1 MSETQATTQD
11 PQDHWIETATGRLFA
26 RSWEP
31 DALPDESRDLPRDL
45 ARDTANET
53 HARRAPI
60 VLLHDSLG
68 CVTLWGTFP
77 QTLARA
83 TNRRVIAYDR
93 AGFGASDA
101 RTDRLAPGFVRDEA
115 QRFFPALCEQM
126 GIDRFVAFGHSVGGG
141 MAIECAA
148 LHAQRCVA
156 LVTEAA
162 QTFAEDRTLAGIR
175 TAREQFRDPAQ
186 FARLAR
192 YHGEKTQ
199 WVLDAWIETWLSPEF
214 ADWSLEAVL
223 PQVQCAT
230 LAIHGSLDEYGTR
243 VHPETIAA
251 RASGP
256 ARLAIMEGVRHVP
269 HREQEAQVAAMVA
282 EFLRGVEGGEA

>member
-1 MSETQATTQD
+1 MSETQAITQD
-11 PQDHWIETATGRLFA
+11 QQGPKDRWIETPKGRLFA
-26 RSWEP
+26 RSWGP
-31 DALPDESRDLPRDL
+31 DVPQGAAS
-45 ARDTANET
+45 AMSAAA
-53 HARRAPI
+53 ARRAPI
-60 VLLHDSLG
+60 LLLHDSLG
-68 CVTLWGTFP
+68 CVALWGAFP

-93 AGFGASDA
+93 AGFGASGA
-101 RTDRLAPGFVRDEA
+101 RTDRLTASFVRDEA
-115 QRFFPALCEQM
+115 RHDVPALCEQL

-148 LHAQRCVA
+148 QHPQRCAA

-175 TAREQFRDPAQ
+175 AAREQFRDPAQ
-186 FARLAR
+186 FARLVR

-214 ADWSLEAVL
+214 ADWSLDTVL
-223 PQVQCAT
+223 PRVECAT

-251 RASGP
+251 RVSGP
-256 ARLAIMEGVRHVP
+256 ARAAIMDGVRHVP

-282 EFLRGVEGGEA
+282 EFLQGVEG

>member
-1 MSETQATTQD
+1 MSETQATTQN

-31 DALPDESRDLPRDL
+31 DGSRDVTDDAL
-45 ARDTANET
+45 
-53 HARRAPI
+53 ARRAPI

-68 CVTLWGTFP
+68 CVTLWGTFA
-77 QTLARA
+77 QTLAHA
-83 TNRRVIAYDR
+83 TKRRVIAYDR

-101 RTDRLAPGFVRDEA
+101 RTDRVGPEFVRDEA

-148 LHAQRCVA
+148 QHAQRCVA

-175 TAREQFRDPAQ
+175 EAREQFRDPAQ

-214 ADWSLEAVL
+214 ADWSLDAVL
-223 PQVQCAT
+223 PRVQCPT

-251 RASGP
+251 RVSGP
-256 ARLAIMEGVRHVP
+256 ARAAIMEGVRHVP
-269 HREQEAQVAAMVA
+269 HREQEARVAEMVA
-282 EFLRGVEGGEA
+282 EFLREVDG

>member
-1 MSETQATTQD
+1 MSETQATTQN

-31 DALPDESRDLPRDL
+31 DGSRDLTDDAL
-45 ARDTANET
+45 A
-53 HARRAPI
+53 HRAPI

-68 CVTLWGTFP
+68 CVTLWGTFA

-83 TNRRVIAYDR
+83 TKRRVIAYDR

-101 RTDRLAPGFVRDEA
+101 RTDRVGAEFVRDEA
-115 QRFFPALCEQM
+115 QHFFPALCEQM

-148 LHAQRCVA
+148 QHPQRCVA

-175 TAREQFRDPAQ
+175 EAREQFRDPAQ

-214 ADWSLEAVL
+214 ADWSLDAVL
-223 PQVQCAT
+223 PRVQCPT

-251 RASGP
+251 RVSGP
-256 ARLAIMEGVRHVP
+256 ARAAIMEGVRHVP
-269 HREQEAQVAAMVA
+269 HREQEAKVAEMVA
-282 EFLRGVEGGEA
+282 EFLREVDG

>member
-1 MSETQATTQD
+1 MSETQATTQNPQN
-11 PQDHWIETATGRLFA
+11 PQDHWIETAMGRLYA

-31 DALPDESRDLPRDL
+31 DVPREL
-45 ARDTANET
+45 ARDAEN
-53 HARRAPI
+53 AAKNAGPRRAPI

-68 CVTLWGTFP
+68 CVALWGAFP

-93 AGFGASDA
+93 AGFGASCA
-101 RTDRLAPGFVRDEA
+101 RTDRLDTGFVRDEA

-126 GIDRFVAFGHSVGGG
+126 GIERFIAFGHSVGGG

-148 LHAQRCVA
+148 QHAQRCVA

-162 QTFAEDRTLAGIR
+162 QTFAEDHTLAGIR
-175 TAREQFRDPAQ
+175 EAREQFRDPAQ

-192 YHGEKTQ
+192 YHGDKTQ

-214 ADWSLEAVL
+214 ADWSLHAVL
-223 PQVQCAT
+223 PRVQCAT

-243 VHPETIAA
+243 IHPETIAA
-251 RASGP
+251 RVSGP
-256 ARLAIMEGVRHVP
+256 ARAAIMEGAHHVP

-282 EFLRGVEGGEA
+282 EFLHGIDG

>member
-1 MSETQATTQD
+1 MSETQATMQD

-31 DALPDESRDLPRDL
+31 AAPPAASQE
-45 ARDTANET
+45 AANEDG
-53 HARRAPI
+53 ARRAPI
-60 VLLHDSLG
+60 ILLHDSLG
-68 CVTLWGTFP
+68 CVALWGAFP

-101 RTDRLAPGFVRDEA
+101 RADRLDSTFVRDEA
-115 QRFFPALCEQM
+115 QRFIPALCEQL
-126 GIDRFVAFGHSVGGG
+126 GIDRFIAFGHSVGGG

-148 LHAQRCVA
+148 QYTQRCVA

-175 TAREQFRDPAQ
+175 AAREQFRDPAQ
-186 FARLAR
+186 LAKLAR

-214 ADWSLEAVL
+214 ADWSLDAVL
-223 PQVQCAT
+223 PRVQCAT

-243 VHPETIAA
+243 VHPEAIAA
-251 RASGP
+251 RVSGP
-256 ARLAIMEGVRHVP
+256 ARAAIMEGVRHVP
-269 HREQEAQVAAMVA
+269 HREQEVQVAEMVA
-282 EFLRGVEGGEA
+282 EFLRGVDA

>member
-1 MSETQATTQD
+1 MT
-11 PQDHWIETATGRLFA
+11 QDHWIETATGRLFA
-26 RSWEP
+26 RSWQP
-31 DALPDESRDLPRDL
+31 SL
-45 ARDTANET
+45 ADDGYE
-53 HARRAPI
+53 ARAHRAPV

-68 CVTLWGTFP
+68 CVTLWGAFP
-77 QTLARA
+77 ETLARA

-101 RTDRLAPGFVRDEA
+101 RTDRLGPEFVREEA
-115 QRFFPALCEQM
+115 ERFFPALCEQM
-126 GIDRFVAFGHSVGGG
+126 EIDRFIAFGHSVGGG

-148 LHAQRCVA
+148 LHATRCAA

-175 TAREQFRDPAQ
+175 AAREQFRDPAQ
-186 FARLAR
+186 FGRLAR

-214 ADWSLEAVL
+214 ADWSLDAVL
-223 PQVQCAT
+223 PRVQCAT

-251 RASGP
+251 RVSGP
-256 ARLAIMEGVRHVP
+256 GRAAIMDGVRHVP

-282 EFLRGVEGGEA
+282 EFLAAVDD

>member
-1 MSETQATTQD
+1 MTETQALT
-11 PQDHWIETATGRLFA
+11 QDHWIASPTGKLFA
-26 RSWEP
+26 RSWAYG
-31 DALPDESRDLPRDL
+31 D
-45 ARDTANET
+45 
-53 HARRAPI
+53 HAGRAPI

-68 CVTLWGTFP
+68 CVTLWGAFP

-101 RTDRLAPGFVRDEA
+101 RADRPGAQFVRDEA
-115 QRFFPALCEQM
+115 ERFFPALCEHLA
-126 GIDRFVAFGHSVGGG
+126 IERFIAFGHSVGGG

-148 LHAQRCVA
+148 RHAGRCDA

-162 QTFAEDRTLAGIR
+162 QTFVEDLTLAGIR
-175 TAREQFRDPAQ
+175 AAREQFRDPAQ

-192 YHGEKTQ
+192 YHGDKTQ

-214 ADWSLEAVL
+214 ADWSLDAVL
-223 PQVQCAT
+223 PRVSCPT

-243 VHPETIAA
+243 VHPERIAA
-251 RASGP
+251 CVSGP
-256 ARLAIMEGVRHVP
+256 ARAAIMDGARHVP

-282 EFLRGVEGGEA
+282 EFLRTLAD

>member
-1 MSETQATTQD
+1 MSETQATMQHPQD
-11 PQDHWIETATGRLFA
+11 AQDHWIETAKGRLFA
-26 RSWEP
+26 RSWGP
-31 DALPDESRDLPRDL
+31 DVSP
-45 ARDTANET
+45 DTANEAG
-53 HARRAPI
+53 ARRAPI

-68 CVTLWGTFP
+68 CVALWGAFP

-101 RTDRLAPGFVRDEA
+101 RTDRLGEAFVRDEA
-115 QRFFPALCEQM
+115 QHDFPALCEQL
-126 GIDRFVAFGHSVGGG
+126 GIDRFVVFGHSVGGG

-148 LHAQRCVA
+148 QHPPRCVA

-175 TAREQFRDPAQ
+175 VAREQFRDPAQ

-214 ADWSLEAVL
+214 ADWSLDAVL
-223 PQVQCAT
+223 PRVQCAT

-251 RASGP
+251 RVSGP
-256 ARLAIMEGVRHVP
+256 ARAAIMDGVRHVP

-282 EFLRGVEGGEA
+282 EFLREVDG

>member
-1 MSETQATTQD
+1 MSETQATTQN
-11 PQDHWIETATGRLFA
+11 PQNAQNTRDHWIETAKGRLFA

-31 DALPDESRDLPRDL
+31 AAPRDETPD
-45 ARDTANET
+45 AANE
-53 HARRAPI
+53 ALERRAPI

-68 CVTLWGTFP
+68 CVALWGAFP

-93 AGFGASDA
+93 AGFGASSA
-101 RTDRLAPGFVRDEA
+101 RNDRLSETFVRDEA
-115 QRFFPALCEQM
+115 QHDFPELCEQLE
-126 GIDRFVAFGHSVGGG
+126 IDRFVVFGHSVGGG

-148 LHAQRCVA
+148 QHARRCAA

-175 TAREQFRDPAQ
+175 AAREQFRDPAQ

-214 ADWSLEAVL
+214 AAWSLDAVL
-223 PQVQCAT
+223 PRVQSAT

-251 RASGP
+251 RVSGP
-256 ARLAIMEGVRHVP
+256 ARAAIMDGVRHVP
-269 HREQEAQVAAMVA
+269 HREQEAQVAEMVA
-282 EFLRGVEGGEA
+282 EFLRSVDG